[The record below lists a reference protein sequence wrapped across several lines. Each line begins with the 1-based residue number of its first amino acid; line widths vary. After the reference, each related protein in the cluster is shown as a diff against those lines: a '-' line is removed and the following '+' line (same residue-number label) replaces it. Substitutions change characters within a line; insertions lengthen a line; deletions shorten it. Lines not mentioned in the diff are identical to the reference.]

1 METDLQ
7 RRVRSVLLGVGITL
21 VVISIIIVFFISVS
35 IKVIIIDNGGDLISL
50 PRVLVV
56 GIVAG

>member
-35 IKVIIIDNGGDLISL
+35 IKVIIIDNGGVLISL